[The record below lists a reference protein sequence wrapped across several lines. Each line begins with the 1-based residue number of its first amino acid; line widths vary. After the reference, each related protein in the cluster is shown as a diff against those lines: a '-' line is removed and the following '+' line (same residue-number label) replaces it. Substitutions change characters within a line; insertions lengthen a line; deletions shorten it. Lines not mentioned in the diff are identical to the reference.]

1 MNTQEF
7 IKAKEEELDGLGDIY
22 TFPHNSCTYVMGYKP
37 EENGSSIP
45 LDGRNDT
52 EVIKNLLSQSLLEY
66 NEKIKEMIEN
76 KKATCLGNPEW
87 MLSIEDRIK
96 NETLDDIITNLTQ
109 DTNPKE

>member
-1 MNTQEF
+1 MNIQEF

-66 NEKIKEMIEN
+66 NEKIKEMTIETAEQWFTIN
-76 KKATCLGNPEW
+76 PKYRTKKRL
-87 MLSIEDRIK
+87 
-96 NETLDDIITNLTQ
+96 LDDIITNLTQ